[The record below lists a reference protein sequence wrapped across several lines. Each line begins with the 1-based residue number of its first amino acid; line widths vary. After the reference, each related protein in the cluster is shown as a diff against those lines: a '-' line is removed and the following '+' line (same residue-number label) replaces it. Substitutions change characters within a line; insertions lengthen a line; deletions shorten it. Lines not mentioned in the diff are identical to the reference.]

1 MQNDLSHRPAE
12 AQQFR
17 EVKTALMTIWSDVLS
32 IDCSTT
38 HEGFLSLGGD
48 SLAAMRCINR
58 INSAFGIELPLDLF
72 LIDSADIAQFASL
85 IRSMQLNEAPDGT
98 AENA

>member
-1 MQNDLSHRPAE
+1 MPNDLSQRAVEAE
-12 AQQFR
+12 R
-17 EVKTALMTIWSDVLS
+17 YTHIETTLMTIWSDVLS

-38 HEGFLSLGGD
+38 HGGFLSLGGD

-58 INSAFGIELPLDLF
+58 INSSFGIELPLDPF

-85 IRSMQLNEAPDGT
+85 ISSMLNEAPDGT
-98 AENA
+98 AENV